1 VAESVQALR
10 QRFRYEWLAL
20 CAGLALIVGLTLFDL
35 VHDRDALDERE
46 RERLARQAQV
56 IHDSLV
62 RELDAVNR
70 VLLTMRDEW
79 AVLPQGPDAVSL
91 AVLRLQAFVG
101 AMPAVRSLLVLDAD
115 GVVRASNF
123 RQLIG
128 TNLSQRDSFKHA
140 RKRPD
145 AQTLY
150 LSEPFRT
157 VLDAWGMNM
166 TRVIPG
172 PNGEF
177 AGLVTATID
186 QEEIRLILA
195 SVNYAPDVWSAVA
208 HSDGSLFLMEPP
220 GRAKPGTSLARP
232 GSLFSRHLES
242 GLSATVMSGVAT
254 STGEPRLMA
263 QHSAA
268 PVSLGLDRYLV
279 VAIGRDPRALLEPWW
294 RDLIARAGLLALLA
308 ISVSISLFALQRRR
322 WRAQQEIAAVEAELR
337 EKTEQLRHYFDV
349 ALNLMCIA
357 DAAGRFVK
365 LNPAWQQMASLPSQ
379 ALEGRPI
386 ADFVHPDDMPAVTE
400 GIRRA
405 AAGERVTGLSVR
417 FRHRDGSYRELE
429 CQGVAYG
436 PLIYADA
443 RDVTQAR
450 RDQQTL
456 LELNSRLEA
465 QSAALQALAFVDGLT
480 GIANRRRFDDAL
492 RVEWRHGLREG
503 GTLGLLMIDIDH
515 FKAYNDCYGHQA
527 GDVCLREVAQA
538 LQGLATRPRDLLARY
553 GGEELVC
560 LLPDTSER
568 ACLAL
573 AEEMRAAIE
582 SLRIAHANSPVS
594 EVVTASIGVAALA
607 PREAADPDQLL
618 RAADAALYRAKAA
631 GRNRVCCPELE
642 P

>member
-1 VAESVQALR
+1 MADSVQALR
-10 QRFRYEWLAL
+10 RRFRYEWLAL
-20 CAGLALIVGLTLFDL
+20 FAGLVLIVGLTLFDL
-35 VHDRDALDERE
+35 ARDRNAIDERE

-56 IHDSLV
+56 IHDNLL

-79 AVLPQGPDAVSL
+79 AVLSQGPEAVPL

-101 AMPAVRSLLVLDAD
+101 AMPAVRSLLVLDAE

-123 RQLIG
+123 PQLIG
-128 TNLSQRDSFKHA
+128 TNFSERDYFQQA
-140 RKRPD
+140 LKRPD

-157 VLDAWGMNM
+157 VLDAWGMNVM
-166 TRVIPG
+166 RMIPG

-208 HSDGSLFLMEPP
+208 HSDGRLFLMEPP
-220 GRAKPGTSLARP
+220 GRAKPGVSLALP
-232 GSLFSRHLES
+232 GSFFSRHLDS
-242 GLSATVMSGVAT
+242 GLPATVLSGVAT
-254 STGEPRLMA
+254 STGEQRLMA
-263 QHSAA
+263 QHSVAPAA
-268 PVSLGLDRYLV
+268 LGLDRYLV

-294 RDLIARAGLLALLA
+294 RDLIARIGLLVLLA
-308 ISVSISLFALQRRR
+308 ASASISLLALQRRR
-322 WRAQQEIAAVEAELR
+322 FRAQQAIATVEAELR

-357 DAAGRFVK
+357 DASGRFVK
-365 LNPAWQQMASLPSQ
+365 LNPAWTAVAGLPSTM
-379 ALEGRPI
+379 LEGRSI
-386 ADFVHPDDMPAVTE
+386 AEFVHPDDQPAVAD

-405 AAGERVTGLSVR
+405 MAGERVTGVSLR

-436 PLIYADA
+436 QLVYADA
-443 RDVTQAR
+443 RDVTQSR

-492 RVEWRHGLREG
+492 QVEWRHGLREG

-515 FKAYNDCYGHQA
+515 FKAYNDHYGHQA
-527 GDVCLREVAQA
+527 GDACLRTIAQI

-560 LLPDTSER
+560 LLPGASEQ

-582 SLRIAHANSPVS
+582 SLRIAHARSPVA
-594 EVVTASIGVAALA
+594 EVVTASIGVAALS

-631 GRNRVCCPELE
+631 GRNRACCPELE